1 MSLEQDTQITEW
13 DQDGQD
19 VLKIKTKEIC
29 QLNSP
34 QILPQNN
41 ALKWQEI
48 ENLNSFQC
56 RLVQLASEEILWED
70 MVINQT
76 SNATLSALKK
86 KE

>member
-1 MSLEQDTQITEW
+1 M
-13 DQDGQD
+13 
-19 VLKIKTKEIC
+19 
-29 QLNSP
+29 
-34 QILPQNN
+34 LPQNN